1 MRSCSWKPGQS
12 AMESFNL
19 NEVSKR
25 VGSEVLAKAELD
37 ALKSEIEVLSAQIRE
52 YEVKYGI

>member
-1 MRSCSWKPGQS
+1 
-12 AMESFNL
+12 MESFNL